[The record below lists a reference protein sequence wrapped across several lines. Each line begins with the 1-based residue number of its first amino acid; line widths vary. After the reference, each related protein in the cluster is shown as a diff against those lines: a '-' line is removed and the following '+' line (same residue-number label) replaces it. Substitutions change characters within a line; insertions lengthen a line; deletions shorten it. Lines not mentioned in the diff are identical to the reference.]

1 MVGSVITL
9 EHVTC
14 RQGRLVAVEDVSAQF
29 APGLS
34 AIAGPNGAGKTTLL
48 RTIAGLHKL
57 ASGRISGIGSARD
70 VALLPQSGGLDRR
83 FPITCRELVALGAW
97 GEIGA
102 FGSLRPAQGKRV
114 DAALAQMGLGGLGER
129 LIAAL
134 SAGQFQR
141 VLFARLIV
149 QDAPIIL
156 LDEPFTAIDHKTTVD
171 LLDLVL
177 RWGAEGRTVI
187 AVLHDHDQV
196 RRHFPSTLMLA
207 REAIGWGPTAEV
219 LTAANLLKARA
230 MSEAWDEA
238 APFCERGAA

>member
-14 RQGRLVAVEDVSAQF
+14 RQGRLVAVEDVSARF

-156 LDEPFTAIDHKTTVD
+156 LDEPFTAVDAATEAD
-171 LLDLVL
+171 LLAMLHD
-177 RWGAEGRTVI
+177 WATQGRIVV
-187 AVLHDHDQV
+187 AVLHDNEMILQ
-196 RRHFPSTLMLA
+196 HFPTTMLLA
-207 REAIGWGPTAEV
+207 RRMIAFGPSAAV
-219 LTAANLLKARA
+219 LSSDNRHKARLCA
-230 MSEAWDEA
+230 EAWSAPETVA
-238 APFCERGAA
+238 A